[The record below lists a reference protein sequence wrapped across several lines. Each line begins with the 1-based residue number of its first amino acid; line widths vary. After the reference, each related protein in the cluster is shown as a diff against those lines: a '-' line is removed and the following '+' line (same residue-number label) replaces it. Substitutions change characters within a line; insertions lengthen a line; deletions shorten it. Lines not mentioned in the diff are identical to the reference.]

1 MPRAP
6 ELSVLAMLSDVV
18 GQGLKAGQAACPARG
33 YARRFAIPGWVAG
46 VAYPCIWQ
54 RLIERPQTRA

>member
-18 GQGLKAGQAACPARG
+18 GPRLKAGRAASPARG
-33 YARRFAIPGWVAG
+33 YARRFAIPGWWPAS
-46 VAYPCIWQ
+46 
-54 RLIERPQTRA
+54 LIHVFGNA